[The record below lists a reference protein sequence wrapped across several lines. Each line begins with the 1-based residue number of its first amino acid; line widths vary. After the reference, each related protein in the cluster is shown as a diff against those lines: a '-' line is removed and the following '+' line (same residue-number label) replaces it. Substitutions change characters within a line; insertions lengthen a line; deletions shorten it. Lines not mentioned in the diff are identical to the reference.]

1 MRKTA
6 STRRWGRVGSREMVV
21 EGSRV
26 SAASVGVAKFVVEVV
41 DDEEMEDPSRHCL
54 RRCTMKAWTS
64 ESMFPWIRA
73 VSQSYVL

>member
-41 DDEEMEDPSRHCL
+41 DDEEMEDPSRHC
-54 RRCTMKAWTS
+54 CK
-64 ESMFPWIRA
+64 
-73 VSQSYVL
+73 